1 MCTKRIRQARAFT
14 SFFIIWI
21 LVLSVVVPS
30 ASAFDVERD
39 KLYLGGFPFGA
50 RIRTDGALVVAVR
63 EVDSQNGIVA
73 PARDAGILAGDIIK
87 KVNGREVLSCAD
99 VSDIIS
105 SGEGNEVTLDIFRNG
120 KAFSVKITPV
130 LSRDGQSYKSG
141 LWIRDGAAGIGTVT
155 YVIPDT
161 LEFGGLGHGICDTD
175 TGALVPFGTGLA
187 YPVSIHGITKGEK
200 GKAGEIRGQLNETEN
215 GSLRAN
221 TQVGVFGEFDEIP
234 DGCTLLSVAK
244 KDDVRCE
251 PCTVYTTLD
260 GNTLFEAEA
269 RILKLLDTK
278 GDIKNFLIEIT
289 DKRLIDKTGGIVQGM
304 SGSPIIQNGKLIG
317 AVTHVLVDEPTRGY
331 GIFIENMLAEAE
343 KIK

>member
-1 MCTKRIRQARAFT
+1 MCTKRIRQARALA

-21 LVLSVVVPS
+21 LVLSVVIPS
-30 ASAFDVERD
+30 VSAFDVERD

-50 RIRTDGALVVAVR
+50 RIKTDGALVVAVR

-87 KVNGREVLSCAD
+87 KVNGKNVLSCTD

-105 SGEGNEVTLDIFRNG
+105 SGEGNEVSLDIFRNG
-120 KAFSVKITPV
+120 TVFSVKITPV

-155 YVIPDT
+155 YVIPDS

-175 TGALVPFGTGLA
+175 TGTLVPFGTGLA

-200 GKAGEIRGQLNETEN
+200 GKAGEIRGQLGETEN
-215 GSLRAN
+215 GRLFAN
-221 TQVGVFGEFDEIP
+221 TQVGVFGALEEIP
-234 DGCTLLSVAK
+234 EGRTLLRVAK
-244 KDDVRCE
+244 KDEVKCE

-260 GNTLFEAEA
+260 GNESFEADA
-269 RILKLLDTK
+269 KIVKLLD
-278 GDIKNFLIEIT
+278 
-289 DKRLIDKTGGIVQGM
+289 
-304 SGSPIIQNGKLIG
+304 
-317 AVTHVLVDEPTRGY
+317 
-331 GIFIENMLAEAE
+331 
-343 KIK
+343 

>member
-105 SGEGNEVTLDIFRNG
+105 SGEGNEVTLDIFR
-120 KAFSVKITPV
+120 KEE
-130 LSRDGQSYKSG
+130 
-141 LWIRDGAAGIGTVT
+141 GI
-155 YVIPDT
+155 
-161 LEFGGLGHGICDTD
+161 
-175 TGALVPFGTGLA
+175 
-187 YPVSIHGITKGEK
+187 
-200 GKAGEIRGQLNETEN
+200 
-215 GSLRAN
+215 
-221 TQVGVFGEFDEIP
+221 
-234 DGCTLLSVAK
+234 
-244 KDDVRCE
+244 
-251 PCTVYTTLD
+251 
-260 GNTLFEAEA
+260 
-269 RILKLLDTK
+269 
-278 GDIKNFLIEIT
+278 
-289 DKRLIDKTGGIVQGM
+289 
-304 SGSPIIQNGKLIG
+304 
-317 AVTHVLVDEPTRGY
+317 
-331 GIFIENMLAEAE
+331 
-343 KIK
+343 